1 MKRITQLGLVAA
13 AALVCAPATARN
25 FTPEDLVQLNRL
37 GGSAVTADGGTLI
50 FSMSETDLDADGRH
64 SDLWMIDLRE
74 PAAAP
79 ERWRASADADES
91 SPAFSADGSA
101 VYYLSDRSGSSQ
113 VWRAPLGEG
122 DAVQVTN
129 VAADVAGFSIS
140 PGGDRIAIWFDEARD
155 CLDVSCPDDTDA
167 EQVGSGRSY
176 DEIFVR
182 HWSSWNDGTQS
193 RLVTFAMEDGVA
205 TGEGAVVSRS
215 LNGDTPSRP
224 FGGGEEIVWHPSGAS
239 LFFALRE
246 SGPAEPTSTDLDI
259 YRVSAD
265 GSSAP
270 ELLTA
275 DNEALDSL
283 PTPSPD
289 GRYLAY
295 VAMARPGYES
305 DRTVLHLR
313 DLITGETRALT
324 ENWDRSVQGIAW
336 AQDLQALWLVAK
348 EGLDTAI
355 FRYVLAQGTIERITG
370 AGSVGSLSPQ
380 ADGSLMVSMASALAP
395 SDLYR
400 LSPDG
405 QMQQLT
411 NVNGARLADIEM
423 PVREEFSF
431 EGANGDT
438 VYGQIFRPADLAE
451 GEQVPVALFVHGGP
465 QGSFSNSW
473 SYRWNPAAMAAQGYA
488 ALTIDFHGSTGY
500 GQAFTDSINND
511 WGGKPLRDLQLGLAA
526 VLEANPWM
534 DGERLCALGA
544 SYGGYMMNW
553 IAGNWADRFDCLVNH
568 AGIFDLRQFYY
579 STEELWFPEQDFG
592 GPYFDREDAYERWN
606 PVHYVENWQT
616 PMLVIHGERDFRIPY
631 TQSLAAFTALQ
642 RQGIASE
649 LLIFPDE
656 NHWVLTP
663 QNSLQWHRTVY
674 DWVARWTAA
683 EEAREEE

>member
-1 MKRITQLGLVAA
+1 MNRFTRLGLLS
-13 AALVCAPATARN
+13 AALLIFAPANARN

-37 GGSAVTADGGTLI
+37 GGSTVSADGATLL
-50 FSMSETDLDADGRH
+50 FSLSETDLDANGRH
-64 SDLWMIDLRE
+64 RDLWVLDLRE

-79 ERWRASADADES
+79 ERWRPSAASNES
-91 SPAFSADGSA
+91 APVFSADGA
-101 VYYLSDRSGSSQ
+101 TVYFLSDRSGTSQ

-122 DAVQVTN
+122 DALQVTD
-129 VAADVAGFSIS
+129 VEADVAGFSIA
-140 PGGDRIAIWFDEARD
+140 PGGERIALWFDEARD
-155 CLDVSCPDDTDA
+155 CGQTSCPDAPDA
-167 EQVGSGRSY
+167 DHAGSGRIY

-182 HWSSWNDGTQS
+182 HWGSWNDDTQS
-193 RLVTFAMEDGVA
+193 RLVTFTLTEGVA
-205 TGEGAVVSRS
+205 AGEGVVVSRP
-215 LNGDTPSRP
+215 LNGNTPSRP
-224 FGGGEEIVWHPSGAS
+224 FGGGEEIAWHPSGAS
-239 LFFALRE
+239 LFFGLRE
-246 SGPAEPTSTDLDI
+246 AGPTEPISTDLDI

-275 DNEALDSL
+275 ENDALDSL

-313 DLITGETRALT
+313 DLVTGETRALT
-324 ENWDRSVQGIAW
+324 QNWDRSVQGIAW
-336 AQDLQALWLVAK
+336 APDGQSIWMVAK
-348 EGLDTAI
+348 EGLDTAV
-355 FRYVLAQGTIERITG
+355 FRYVLARGAIERVSG
-370 AGSVGSLSPQ
+370 AGSISSLSPQ
-380 ADGSLMVSMASALAP
+380 SDGSLVVTMASALAP

-400 LSPDG
+400 LTPDG
-405 QMQQLT
+405 TMDQLT
-411 NVNGARLADIEM
+411 NVNGARLAEIEM

-431 EGANGDT
+431 RGAQGDT
-438 VYGQIFRPADLAE
+438 VRGQIFRPAGLAE
-451 GEQVPVALFVHGGP
+451 GERVPVALFVHGGP

-488 ALTIDFHGSTGY
+488 AVTIDFHGSTGY

-511 WGGKPLRDLQLGLAA
+511 WGGKPLRDLQLGLEA
-526 VLEANPWM
+526 VLAANPWM
-534 DGERLCALGA
+534 DGERVCALGA

-592 GPYFDREDAYERWN
+592 GPYHERETAYERWN
-606 PVHYVENWQT
+606 PVHHVENWQT
-616 PMLVIHGERDFRIPY
+616 PMLVVHGERDFRIPY
-631 TQSLAAFTALQ
+631 SQSLAAFTALQ

-649 LLIFPDE
+649 LLVFPDE
-656 NHWVLTP
+656 NHWVLAP
-663 QNSLQWHRTVY
+663 RNSLQWHRTVY
-674 DWVARWTAA
+674 DWVARWTAS
-683 EEAREEE
+683 EGPEDGE